1 VMRYHFDELRTASQ
15 EKVITYHIELDTP
28 MSKDTAAK
36 APAKRSRDRKSYHH
50 GDLRRALLDAAR
62 EEVAAN
68 GAQSLTLA
76 SLARRAGVAQSAPYR
91 HFVDRDDLL
100 IAVAAEGF
108 QELSVA
114 LRSAA
119 DANGEEG
126 SVRRMAAAY
135 LQFGERNVERYRL
148 MFASRLVP
156 DAPSDSLLAEAAEAS
171 YQLLLTGVDD
181 RAAGG
186 SNGSATAVWAQLHGL
201 VMLKA
206 DGFVSDPLE
215 ALLPE
220 LAL

>member
-1 VMRYHFDELRTASQ
+1 
-15 EKVITYHIELDTP
+15 
-28 MSKDTAAK
+28 MSKDTAVK
-36 APAKRSRDRKSYHH
+36 TPEKPPRGRKSYHH

-62 EEVAAN
+62 EEITAN

-100 IAVAAEGF
+100 IAVAVEGF
-108 QELSVA
+108 KELSTA
-114 LRSAA
+114 LSDAA
-119 DANGEEG
+119 ESGGEKDDI
-126 SVRRMAAAY
+126 RRMAAAY

-156 DAPSDSLLAEAAEAS
+156 DAPPDSPLSSAAKES
-171 YQLLLTGVDD
+171 YQLLLEGVSV
-181 RAAGG
+181 RGRSG
-186 SNGSATAVWAQLHGL
+186 PYGSATAVWAQLHGL

-206 DGFVSDPLE
+206 DGFVPEPLE

>member
-1 VMRYHFDELRTASQ
+1 
-15 EKVITYHIELDTP
+15 
-28 MSKDTAAK
+28 MSKDTAVK
-36 APAKRSRDRKSYHH
+36 TPEKPQRGRKSYHH

-62 EEVAAN
+62 EEITAN

-100 IAVAAEGF
+100 IAVAVEGF
-108 QELSVA
+108 KELSAA
-114 LRSAA
+114 LSNAA
-119 DANGEEG
+119 ESGGEKQDI
-126 SVRRMAAAY
+126 RRMAAAY

-156 DAPSDSLLAEAAEAS
+156 DAPPDSPLSSAAKES
-171 YQLLLTGVDD
+171 YQLLLEGVSV
-181 RAAGG
+181 RGRSG
-186 SNGSATAVWAQLHGL
+186 PYGSATAVWAQLHGL

-206 DGFVSDPLE
+206 DGFVPEPLE